1 MGKVNVCVKGSYIVV
16 VTLMGIIS
24 ALLLAITLFTHGYFY
39 GEEEIEHM
47 LAGMHFMY
55 AISIITLLLSITG
68 VYGACKEKKWALI
81 VFAVGLI
88 PCTLFMFDLE
98 RRELGLRPKVAENIN
113 GQYLKILPLSNASGH
128 DIESLNYI
136 QMEFHCCGLD
146 QGYQDW
152 GYNISESCLC
162 IGDSKNPCV
171 AAPENSSLF
180 EHYEHDHD
188 IMIYKEP
195 CLPIIISHALLAINL
210 AIGIKFGLTLI
221 WTFSIVLCIIILC
234 QLRRKNDKD
243 SPTVI
248 YSPEAKTG
256 NYTILTETAEYS

>member
-1 MGKVNVCVKGSYIVV
+1 MGKVNVCVKRSYIVV

-24 ALLLAITLFTHGYFY
+24 ALLLGITLFTHGYLY
-39 GEEEIEHM
+39 GEEEMEHM

-88 PCTLFMFDLE
+88 PCTLYMFDLE
-98 RRELGLRPKVAENIN
+98 RRELGLKPKVAETIREAHL
-113 GQYLKILPLSNASGH
+113 QMLPLSNASVH
-128 DIESLNYI
+128 YIESLNHM
-136 QMEFHCCGLD
+136 QMEWHCCGLD

-162 IGDSKNPCV
+162 IGDSIHPCV

-195 CLPIIISHALLAINL
+195 CLTTMISHTEWGINL
-210 AIGIKFGLTLI
+210 AVGIKFGLTLI